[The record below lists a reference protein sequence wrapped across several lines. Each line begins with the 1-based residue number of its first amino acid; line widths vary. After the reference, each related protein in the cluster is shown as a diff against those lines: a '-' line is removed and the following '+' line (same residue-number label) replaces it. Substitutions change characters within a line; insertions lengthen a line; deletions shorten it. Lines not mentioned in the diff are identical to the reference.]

1 MNNLVQD
8 RLTVQDDTR
17 KRERDMFND
26 DELGNRE

>member
-26 DELGNRE
+26 VEL